1 MGPSGFGAPSPPP
14 REGSSGAPASAAT
27 AVSSSAA
34 RQRPRPYLPAPHG
47 PAAAQPL
54 SAEEAASL
62 YKGFSVGI
70 SLLKTINV
78 IRNLLPWRHGGPGAV
93 PGSLRLASPP
103 GPSPQSQPHRP
114 FILFYFIFAEII
126 SVTAKKVTMK

>member
-1 MGPSGFGAPSPPP
+1 
-14 REGSSGAPASAAT
+14 
-27 AVSSSAA
+27 
-34 RQRPRPYLPAPHG
+34 
-47 PAAAQPL
+47 
-54 SAEEAASL
+54 L

-93 PGSLRLASPP
+93 PESLRLASPP